1 MRVLLL
7 LVLASAAMCFM
18 EIPVQKED
26 NTDKILK
33 IAMLSKYL
41 NNPAFMARFGE
52 EIPISNLYD
61 AQYYGPITIGTPGQQ
76 FKVIFDTGSS
86 NLWIPSTKCKSMAC
100 IHMGKYNPQHSS
112 TYKPDGRVMTI
123 KYGSGAVNGTVD
135 QDVVTLGK
143 LKVSDVF
150 FGEMTSVSLNFI
162 ASKFDGILGMAF
174 QKISVL
180 GLPTVFDLMY
190 NQSLI
195 TEKSFS
201 FYLTQTPSSEG
212 SKLVLGG
219 INPAYYTGT
228 MKYYPLQAENYW
240 MIKVD
245 SAHVG
250 AKPATLTAFHGIVD
264 SGTSLIV
271 GSTEIIAPML
281 LEIGHSGQIDCAKV
295 SSLPKISFTIG
306 GDKYELPPDQYCL
319 KVTDQ
324 QGDEECIVGLQP
336 MNFPK
341 EFGQAVILGDSFIK
355 YYYTHFDEGKD
366 RVGFAK
372 AVVS

>member
-1 MRVLLL
+1 MRVLLF
-7 LVLASAAMCFM
+7 LVLASAALCLI
-18 EIPVQKED
+18 EIDVVKED

-33 IAMLSKYL
+33 IAKLSRYL
-41 NNPAFMARFGE
+41 NNPEFLKRFGE
-52 EIPISNLYD
+52 EIPISNLFD

-86 NLWIPSTKCKSMAC
+86 NLWVPSVKCKSLAC
-100 IHMGKYNPQHSS
+100 LHMGKYNSAHSS

-123 KYGSGAVNGTVD
+123 QYGSGAVNGTVD
-135 QDVVTLGK
+135 QDVVGLGK
-143 LKVSDVF
+143 LNVAGVY
-150 FGEMTSVSLNFI
+150 FGEMTSVSLNFVS
-162 ASKFDGILGMAF
+162 AKFDGILGMAF

-195 TEKSFS
+195 PEKSFS

-212 SKLVLGG
+212 SRLVLGG
-219 INPAYYTGT
+219 VNPAYYTGT
-228 MKYYPLQAENYW
+228 MKYYNLEAENYW
-240 MIKVD
+240 MIKID

-250 AKPATLTAFHGIVD
+250 SKPATLKAFHGIVD
-264 SGTSLIV
+264 TGTSLIV
-271 GSTEIIAPML
+271 GSTEIIAAML
-281 LEIGHSGQIDCAKV
+281 LEIGHAGQVDCKIV
-295 SSLPKISFTIG
+295 STLPKISFTIG
-306 GDKYELPPDQYCL
+306 GDKYELPPEQYVL

-324 QGDEECIVGLQP
+324 QGDEECVVGLQA

-341 EFGQAVILGDSFIK
+341 EFGETVILGDSFIK

-372 AVVS
+372 AASS